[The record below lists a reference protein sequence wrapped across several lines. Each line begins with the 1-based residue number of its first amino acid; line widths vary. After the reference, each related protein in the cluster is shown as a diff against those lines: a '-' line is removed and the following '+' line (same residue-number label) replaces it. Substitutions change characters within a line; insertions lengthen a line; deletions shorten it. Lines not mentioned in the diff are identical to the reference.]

1 MNIKFEDDLGYQLE
15 AIQSI
20 TDIFKGQE
28 SNNTIFTV
36 EKSMGSQIKLGT
48 AENELGIGNSLLLFP
63 EEILKNL
70 NEIQVKN
77 GLPQTKK
84 LKKDDYHFSVEMETG
99 ERVIIVTGC
108 INALRS
114 RVSGTLVNMIHALL
128 RVIKYNY
135 CKQCM
140 RSKDVLALQY

>member
-99 ERVIIVTGC
+99 ECVIIVMGAVF
-108 INALRS
+108 IIKS
-114 RVSGTLVNMIHALL
+114 RVSGTLN
-128 RVIKYNY
+128 KYIS
-135 CKQCM
+135 CI
-140 RSKDVLALQY
+140 A

>member
-1 MNIKFEDDLGYQLE
+1 MKIKFEDDLGYQLE

-20 TDIFKGQE
+20 TDIFNGQE

-36 EKSMGSQIKLGT
+36 EKSVGSQIKLGT

-84 LKKDDYHFSVEMETG
+84 
-99 ERVIIVTGC
+99 
-108 INALRS
+108 
-114 RVSGTLVNMIHALL
+114 
-128 RVIKYNY
+128 
-135 CKQCM
+135 
-140 RSKDVLALQY
+140 